1 MEREDVLV
9 RPNDDVP
16 FAPFSVYLDV
26 SPTEA
31 NGVFAGVPSSFVSDT
46 FRVWE
51 LLDDCHNLSTAKARL
66 DMYRIDPEFEGQV
79 IKIYANETGWWISD
93 HPVFSGG
100 YREQDVVRVI
110 SEIDNDSKI

>member
-1 MEREDVLV
+1 MEREDILV

-26 SPTEA
+26 SPKHPNDQLQKIVEYELE
-31 NGVFAGVPSSFVSDT
+31 VEPMSLSDSFISDT

-79 IKIYANETGWWISD
+79 IKIRANETDWWISD
-93 HPVFSGG
+93 HPVFG
-100 YREQDVVRVI
+100 
-110 SEIDNDSKI
+110 K